1 MPYKVLTKNAISV
14 KGLDRLPR
22 PEYEVASEFTAP
34 DAILLR
40 SYKLQEDDIASSVL
54 AIGRAGAGTNNIP
67 VDICSRRGIPVFN
80 SPGANANAVKELVAT
95 ALLLGSR
102 GIIAGVNWVD
112 TLTDHQDK
120 AALNA
125 LLEAEKKRF
134 KGTEVAGKTLGVV
147 GLGAIGSLVADMAL
161 QLGMRVIGYDP
172 ALSVE
177 AAWRLSSQVEKADA
191 LASLFARSDFI
202 T

>member
-102 GIIAGVNWVD
+102 GIVAGVNWVD
-112 TLTDHQDK
+112 TLTGHDDK
-120 AALNA
+120 AVGSGEEAL
-125 LLEAEKKRF
+125 
-134 KGTEVAGKTLGVV
+134 
-147 GLGAIGSLVADMAL
+147 
-161 QLGMRVIGYDP
+161 
-172 ALSVE
+172 
-177 AAWRLSSQVEKADA
+177 
-191 LASLFARSDFI
+191 
-202 T
+202 

>member
-95 ALLLGSR
+95 ALLLCSR
-102 GIIAGVNWVD
+102 GIVAGVNWVD
-112 TLTDHQDK
+112 TLTGHDDK

-134 KGTEVAGKTLGVV
+134 KGSEVSGKTLGVV
-147 GLGAIGSLVADMAL
+147 GLGAIG
-161 QLGMRVIGYDP
+161 
-172 ALSVE
+172 
-177 AAWRLSSQVEKADA
+177 
-191 LASLFARSDFI
+191 
-202 T
+202 